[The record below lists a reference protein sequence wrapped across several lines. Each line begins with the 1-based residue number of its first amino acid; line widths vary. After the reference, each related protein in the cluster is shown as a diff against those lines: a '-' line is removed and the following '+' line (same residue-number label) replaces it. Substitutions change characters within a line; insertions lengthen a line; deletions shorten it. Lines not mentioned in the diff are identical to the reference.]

1 MRILG
6 LLLLIASASGL
17 LAQTPPAVTQTAPA
31 PAAPPAAEATPVP
44 TDQPVLSGY
53 IDLGYRWVT
62 GVGGSFDTYRSVV
75 DLGSGPKLLG
85 LDFTILNT
93 FLPVGKRFFDR
104 IDVRASDIGDDPYET
119 MHVDIRK
126 NKLYNFSGD
135 YRNIAYYNNL
145 PGYADPLL
153 GSGLILNEQ
162 AQDTRKRIADFRL
175 DLLPNRVF
183 MPYLEYDHNSDT
195 GTGIANFVANADEY
209 PVTNLIRDSNENYRA
224 GVRIELSRWHFKLEQ
239 GGTTFKDDEQLNAG
253 SGQTNYGNLF
263 SPILGQTLDL
273 TSLSEA
279 YAVRGHSIYTDASFS
294 ANPVSWADV
303 YGTFLYSQPVSN
315 VNFTGLDTGNQVLL
329 SEVLFYTGEQ
339 NLIAAASKAPHTS
352 ANLGAELRPFSK
364 LGLIPSWLTDRMH
377 SSGTNVGQQL
387 LAAPGPVTASLSFVS
402 IASLLSSALVS
413 NSNQAG
419 MDAFFDVTR
428 KITVRGGY
436 RYVWGNA
443 SDVIL
448 PIAELAGLEQGKIRR
463 TVWIAG
469 LAWRP
474 IENAWVNVDFED
486 GSSGSTYF
494 RTSLYNYQKASV
506 RGRYR
511 ISSALNLSAGTSVLN
526 NQNPSPGINYSFLAH
541 QESASLQYTP
551 GGGKLWDFEGGYTR
565 STVYSHIAYLDP
577 EFLITEQ
584 SLYRDNSHSL
594 NAMFNLNVPKW
605 IKYKTKLSFG
615 GSAFLSS
622 GSNPSTFYQPAAKL
636 SVLIRK
642 NLSWN
647 SEWRYYGFDQ
657 SFYLYQGFRTEM
669 ITTGV
674 RITR

>member
-1 MRILG
+1 MKKLG
-6 LLLLIASASGL
+6 LLLLIAWASGL
-17 LAQTPPAVTQTAPA
+17 PGQTPAVTQTAPA
-31 PAAPPAAEATPVP
+31 PPAPAAAETTPVP
-44 TDQPVLSGY
+44 ADQPVLSGY

-62 GVGGSFDTYRSVV
+62 GVYGSFDTYRSVV

-85 LDFTILNT
+85 TDFTILNT
-93 FLPVGKRFFDR
+93 FLAVGKRFFDR
-104 IDVRASDIGDDPYET
+104 IDVRASDIGDEPYET
-119 MHVDIRK
+119 MHIDIRK
-126 NKLYNFSGD
+126 VRLYNFSGD

-162 AQDTRKRIADFRL
+162 AQDTRKRISDFRL
-175 DLLPNRVF
+175 DLLPNHVF
-183 MPYLEYDHNSDT
+183 MPYLEYDRNSDT

-224 GVRIELSRWHFKLEQ
+224 GVRIELSRWHIKLEQ
-239 GGTTFKDDEQLNAG
+239 GGTTFKDDEQLHAG
-253 SGQTNYGNLF
+253 NGQTNYGNLF

-279 YAVRGHSIYTDASFS
+279 YGVRGHSIYTDVSFS
-294 ANPVSWADV
+294 ANPVTWADL
-303 YGTFLYSQPVSN
+303 YGTFLYSQPAST

-339 NLIAAASKAPHTS
+339 NLIGAASKAPHTS
-352 ANLGAELRPFSK
+352 ANLGAEFRPFAR
-364 LGLIPSWLTDRMH
+364 LRLIPSWLTDRMH
-377 SSGTNVGQQL
+377 TSGSNVGQQTL
-387 LAAPGPVTASLSFVS
+387 TTASGPVP

-419 MDAFFDVTR
+419 VDAFFDVTR

-469 LAWRP
+469 ASWHP
-474 IENAWVNVDFED
+474 VENAWVNLDFED

-494 RTSLYNYQKASV
+494 RTSLYNYQKARA

-511 ISSALNLSAGTSVLN
+511 LSPAFSLSASATVLN
-526 NQNPSPGINYSFLAH
+526 NQNPSPGINYNFLSH
-541 QESASLQYTP
+541 QESASFQYTP
-551 GGGKLWDFEGGYTR
+551 GGGKTWDFEGGYTR
-565 STVYSHIAYLDP
+565 STVYSNISYLDP

-584 SLYRDNSHSL
+584 SLYRDNAHTL
-594 NAMFNLNVPKW
+594 NALFNLNMPGW
-605 IKYKTKLSFG
+605 LGYKTRLSFG

-636 SVLIRK
+636 SVAIRK

-647 SEWRYYGFDQ
+647 TEWRYYGFDQ